1 MSLGDQNITS
11 RNGAKWPVMAR
22 SKSDIANNAIRIFLQ
37 DVGEVALTLIQLRY
51 KQAEWRIQAL
61 LDLKDL

>member
-1 MSLGDQNITS
+1 
-11 RNGAKWPVMAR
+11 MAR
-22 SKSDIANNAIRIFLQ
+22 FKSDIANNAIRIFLQ

-51 KQAEWRIQAL
+51 KQAERRIQAL

>member
-1 MSLGDQNITS
+1 
-11 RNGAKWPVMAR
+11 MAR
-22 SKSDIANNAIRIFLQ
+22 SKSDIANSAIRIFLQ

-51 KQAEWRIQAL
+51 KQAERRIQAL